1 MSNNQ
6 HSNHEEDHKHH
17 PGYSTYFFVWFA
29 LLVLTVITVAVAGIN
44 FGNLT
49 VATAMFIATIKSYL
63 VLTIFMHL
71 KVENKTFKAFVGVA
85 LFFLLISL
93 ILLFSDYSFL

>member
-1 MSNNQ
+1 MSSDNNSHQ
-6 HSNHEEDHKHH
+6 TGEKHLT
-17 PGYSTYFFVWFA
+17 GYAAYFFVWFA
-29 LLVLTVITVAVAGIN
+29 LLMLTVITVVVAGIN

-49 VATAMFIATIKSYL
+49 VATALFVASIKSYL

-71 KVENKTFKAFVGVA
+71 KAENKIFKIFVGVA

>member
-1 MSNNQ
+1 MSNDNL
-6 HSNHEEDHKHH
+6 NHELQHNH
-17 PGYSTYFFVWFA
+17 PGYGIFLLVWFA
-29 LLVLTVITVAVAGIN
+29 LLVLTGITVTVTGIH

-49 VATAMFIATIKSYL
+49 VAIAMTIACVKSYL

-71 KVENKTFKAFVGVA
+71 KSENPVFKVFVGVA

-93 ILLFSDYSFL
+93 ALLFSDYSFM